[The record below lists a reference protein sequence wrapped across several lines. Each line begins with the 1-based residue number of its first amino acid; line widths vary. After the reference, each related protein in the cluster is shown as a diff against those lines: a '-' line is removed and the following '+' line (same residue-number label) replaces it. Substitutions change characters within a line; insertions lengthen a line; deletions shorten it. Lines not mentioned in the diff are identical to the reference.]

1 MNHESESIR
10 LNLPKI
16 GEQYSKNFAQNYHH
30 LYLEFGLFKEDIF
43 LIEEFLENLKKQNKS
58 PQTVLSYAHDLKR
71 FLEWLNFLK
80 HKPLKDLRAKD
91 ISEYIQYLKN
101 GGFLYQEKKPQNL
114 LERFTLLFKTKK
126 VFYKKRDSLSINAQK
141 RHLSTIKNFFQFLKE
156 THEEKGKHFLT
167 NPVKSKLHHIKLKD
181 HDIAPTPMLSRED
194 FLELEEKIYRTKER
208 LILYL
213 LYYGGLRLS
222 ELAQLKFR
230 DFSIE
235 AKSIRLHRKG
245 GDIHQLKIE
254 NAEKVFS
261 QFEFY
266 LKTKIE
272 NHRLLSTNLN
282 SDIKEDY
289 LFTNKEGLRL
299 TERAL
304 FNLIKKMITK
314 SGLSNEISPHSFRKA
329 CATELYLKT
338 KDLLLVRDY
347 LNHSDAKVTQTYI
360 DKLTIHR
367 YADQKTIQLLN

>member
-1 MNHESESIR
+1 MNQEIAST
-10 LNLPKI
+10 PV
-16 GEQYSKNFAQNYHH
+16 NFAQNYHH
-30 LYLEFGLFKEDIF
+30 LYREFKRHSEDIF

-71 FLEWLNFLK
+71 FLEWLSFSREKSLK
-80 HKPLKDLRAKD
+80 ELRAKD
-91 ISEYIQYLKN
+91 ISEYVQFLKS
-101 GGFLYQEKKPQNL
+101 GGFLYQTKKPQNL
-114 LERFTLLFKTKK
+114 LERFSLFFKTKK

-156 THEEKGKHFLT
+156 TNEEKGKNFLT
-167 NPVKSKLHHIKLKD
+167 NPVKSKIHHIRLKD
-181 HDIAPTPMLSRED
+181 HDITPTPMLSRED
-194 FLELEEKIYRTKER
+194 FLLLEEKIYRTKER

-213 LYYGGLRLS
+213 LYFGGLRLS
-222 ELAQLKFR
+222 ELGQLRFK
-230 DFSIE
+230 DFSLE

-254 NAEKVFS
+254 KAEKVFH

-266 LKTKIE
+266 LKTKLE
-272 NHRLLSTNLN
+272 NEQLN
-282 SDIKEDY
+282 HERIKEQF
-289 LFTNKEGLRL
+289 LFTNNQGNRL

-304 FNLIKKMITK
+304 FNLIKKMLK
-314 SGLSNEISPHSFRKA
+314 RAGLSEEISPHSFRKA

-360 DKLTIHR
+360 DKLTLHR